1 MDKLRVQVNGRGY
14 YLKTDNPEEV
24 LSFAKTFEDKILYI
38 TTKMPGI
45 SEAEATALSA
55 LLIMGDSLKKKRSDE
70 DELLIDELT
79 GKAELLQER
88 IEELERQL
96 LIRSEA
102 EAQLKSEAAALEER
116 ADELAKQLAGAQEEG
131 KALSEQC
138 SDSETTIADVK
149 SALSSANKIIAQLN
163 TEKLTEVAA
172 NEALRNELEAA
183 QGRLE
188 AATKTIAELNGRLT
202 KMEINT
208 SVNDDGTPVPEEL
221 KKLRAEKEE
230 LEIDLAIANEEM
242 EKLREQMK
250 KPAAENA
257 DLDRTIAEY
266 EKKIRAL
273 EARSGEMDKLRAIL
287 AETEQSVRQKCDEK
301 DAENDK
307 LRKIL
312 KNYESSY
319 GVVMSK
325 KEDEIMELQAEVERL
340 KEQLGAAGEKLN
352 AAYVQT
358 TFES

>member
-96 LIRSEA
+96 LIRSET

-202 KMEINT
+202 KMEIHT

-242 EKLREQMK
+242 EKLREQME

-287 AETEQSVRQKCDEK
+287 AETEQSVRQRCDEK

>member
-1 MDKLRVQVNGRGY
+1 MEKLRVQVNGRGY

-24 LSFAKTFEDKILYI
+24 LSFAKTFEDRILYI

-79 GKAELLQER
+79 GKAEILQER

-96 LIRSEA
+96 LIRSET
-102 EAQLKSEAAALEER
+102 EAQLKAEAAALEER

-188 AATKTIAELNGRLT
+188 TATKTIAELNGRLT
-202 KMEINT
+202 KMEIHS
-208 SVNDDGTPVPEEL
+208 SVNEDGTPVPEEL
-221 KKLRAEKEE
+221 KKLREEKEE
-230 LEIDLAIANEEM
+230 LEIELAIANEEM
-242 EKLREQMK
+242 EKLRAAAD
-250 KPAAENA
+250 KPAAVNG
-257 DLDRTIAEY
+257 DLDKTIAEY

-325 KEDEIMELQAEVERL
+325 KEEEILELQAEVERL
-340 KEQLGAAGEKLN
+340 KEQLGAVGEKLN
-352 AAYVQT
+352 ADYVQT
-358 TFES
+358 TFKQ

>member
-1 MDKLRVQVNGRGY
+1 MEKLRVQVNGRGY

-24 LSFAKTFEDKILYI
+24 LSFAKTFEDRILYI

-79 GKAELLQER
+79 GKAEILQER

-96 LIRSEA
+96 LIRSET
-102 EAQLKSEAAALEER
+102 EAQLKAEAAALEER
-116 ADELAKQLAGAQEEG
+116 ADELAEQLAGAQEKG

-188 AATKTIAELNGRLT
+188 TATKTIAELNGRLT
-202 KMEINT
+202 KMEIHS
-208 SVNDDGTPVPEEL
+208 SVNEDGTPVPEEL
-221 KKLRAEKEE
+221 KKLREEKEE
-230 LEIDLAIANEEM
+230 LEIELAIANEEM
-242 EKLREQMK
+242 EKLREAAN
-250 KPAAENA
+250 KPAAA
-257 DLDRTIAEY
+257 SGDLDKTIAEY

-325 KEDEIMELQAEVERL
+325 KEEEILNLQAEVEQL
-340 KEQLGAAGEKLN
+340 KERLGAAGEKLN
-352 AAYVQT
+352 ADYVQT
-358 TFES
+358 TFGS

>member
-14 YLKTDNPEEV
+14 YLKTDKSEEV

-55 LLIMGDSLKKKRSDE
+55 LLIMGDSLKKERSDE

-79 GKAELLQER
+79 GKTEILQER

-96 LIRSEA
+96 IIRSET
-102 EAQLKSEAAALEER
+102 EAQLKAETATLEER
-116 ADELAKQLAGAQEEG
+116 ANELARQLAGAQEEG

-188 AATKTIAELNGRLT
+188 TATKTIAELNGRLT
-202 KMEINT
+202 KMEIHS
-208 SVNDDGTPVPEEL
+208 SVNEDGTPVPEEL
-221 KKLRAEKEE
+221 KKLRAEKED
-230 LEIDLAIANEEM
+230 LEIELAIANEEM
-242 EKLREQMK
+242 EKLRAAAQ
-250 KPAAENA
+250 KPAAENG

-287 AETEQSVRQKCDEK
+287 AETEQSVRQKCEEK

-340 KEQLGAAGEKLN
+340 KEILGSAGEKLN
-352 AAYVQT
+352 ADYVQT
-358 TFES
+358 TFGS